1 MNDKTAKLPDDMSVE
16 ELHEHYSEMLATA
29 NDLGFRVPDELLVE
43 SDDAE
48 ILRGVCAKLDDG
60 ITAFRAGLDVGDDKS
75 DEGMPAPEKPK
86 VTRVG
91 KKPAAKK
98 TTKKSATKPTDSS
111 SRPSAGTKK
120 PVAKGAKPVVKAES
134 TESTAK
140 PKDSPEAPSKLSKS
154 EESTMAKTAKK
165 TAKKAPAKAPAKKAA
180 AKTAKSAKS
189 AKAPA
194 KKSAGRPASS
204 RTYKEDAKITVKV
217 DENPCRAG
225 TGRFERVANILKH
238 DGKTVGA
245 YLKSG
250 GKAGS
255 LRYSEEQGWIKVA

>member
-91 KKPAAKK
+91 GKKPTAKK

-165 TAKKAPAKAPAKKAA
+165 TAKKAAPAKK
-180 AKTAKSAKS
+180 TAEKA
-189 AKAPA
+189 APA
-194 KKSAGRPASS
+194 KKTAKKADAAKAAKPKKSS
-204 RTYKEDAKITVKV
+204 FPEKAKIHVLIK
-217 DENPCRAG
+217 ENPCRKGSPRAK
-225 TGRFERVANILKH
+225 RVDNIMAHHNKS
-238 DGKTVGA
+238 VSSFVE
-245 YLKSG
+245 SG
-250 GKAGS
+250 GKEAS
-255 LRYSEEQGWIKVA
+255 LRYSIDRGWIKVA